1 MIKLNNTQVNAIAR
15 RIYREISDECYRKD
29 KIIKNEAVVKFLKTD
44 VGKAVTKINSGF
56 FTHKPLSDYN
66 IESLAME
73 YFNIKFT
80 KLPNTSDIINDI
92 VVACIDSADLNT
104 LIETIKSRHNIQEND
119 EA

>member
-1 MIKLNNTQVNAIAR
+1 MIKLSKAQVDAISR
-15 RIYREISDECYRKD
+15 KIYREISDECYRKD
-29 KIIKNEAVVKFLKTD
+29 KIIKNEAVVKFLRTD

-80 KLPNTSDIINDI
+80 ELPNASDIANDI
-92 VVACIDSADLNT
+92 VVACIESDDINT
-104 LIETIKSRHNIQEND
+104 LIETIKARHNVQEND